1 MPNQTRIGS
10 IEPHPGRSTMTRKQ
24 LFPLFKGILQ
34 TKIFHLNPAAQ
45 KSSARSPR
53 RRNLP
58 KAAPVATAA
67 ATQFGGPRGK
77 IVLLV
82 TLAVMT
88 CISMASFAFRFY
100 TLDQSA
106 TKMADLERTLNT
118 LKAAMNVDTMRQYQ
132 IQKIMA
138 IIERY
143 NPAMSSE
150 KKYEIADEIYR
161 MAIKYPNLSVD
172 LICATITHESALT
185 WRPDIR
191 SQAGAM
197 GLMQIMPATG
207 IFLAADEGVPWTT
220 PEDMLY
226 DPITN
231 IRLGCRYLSTL
242 ISLYKLDG
250 GLAAYNGGE
259 KRAALWL
266 ASGKDDRMLWEETRG
281 YVPAVL
287 KLYQQFQD

>member
-1 MPNQTRIGS
+1 
-10 IEPHPGRSTMTRKQ
+10 MTRKQ
-24 LFPLFKGILQ
+24 LFPWLAGTLK
-34 TKIFHLNPAAQ
+34 TKIFRHQQPA
-45 KSSARSPR
+45 
-53 RRNLP
+53 P
-58 KAAPVATAA
+58 KASVGAGSSPKPSRHNSSQTGSVGAAPSAPAVAN
-67 ATQFGGPRGK
+67 QFGGRQGK
-77 IVLLV
+77 IFLLV
-82 TLAVMT
+82 TLAVMAG
-88 CISMASFAFRFY
+88 ISMVSFAFRFY
-100 TLDQSA
+100 ALDQSA
-106 TKMADLERTLNT
+106 AKMADLERTMNT
-118 LKAAMNVDTMRQYQ
+118 LKAAMSVDTIRQYQ
-132 IQKIMA
+132 IQKVMA

-143 NPAMSSE
+143 NPAMPSG
-150 KKYEIADEIYR
+150 KKYEIADEIYK

-185 WRPDIR
+185 WRPDVR

-207 IFLAADEGVPWTT
+207 VFLAADEGIPWTT
-220 PEDMLY
+220 PQDMLY

-242 ISLYKLDG
+242 ISLYQLDG

-266 ASGKDDRMLWEETRG
+266 ANGKDDRVLWEETRG

-287 KLYQQFQD
+287 KLYEQFQD